1 MAGLPGTGLG
11 GIFYV
16 LLVAW
21 MTLREWW
28 LVVSGAR
35 VGSRWLQL
43 ARLGSLAAVM
53 VVALW
58 VEGLAL
64 KALIGPTPDLLSF
77 APNHRRALDAV
88 TPALALGPFAIL
100 AALILALQIARFV
113 LRRRRP
119 GFKPS
124 AKAV

>member
-21 MTLREWW
+21 MIVRESW
-28 LVVSGAR
+28 LVASGAR
-35 VGSRWLQL
+35 VGSRWAQI

-58 VEGLAL
+58 AEGLAL
-64 KALIGPTPDLLSF
+64 KVLIRPTPDLLPF
-77 APNHRRALDAV
+77 ARALDAV
-88 TPALALGPFAIL
+88 APALALGPFAIL
-100 AALILALQIARFV
+100 AALILALQIARFL

-119 GFKPS
+119 VLKPS
-124 AKAV
+124 EEAV